1 MNDFVVWIR
10 QSIEFQVSSIFVA
23 CKVTMRKDI
32 QCAQF
37 LIPYIT
43 SKLPFKQCN
52 LLNSFVSLSDF
63 VTDITFRSHPRNN
76 KGKYILVYALCE
88 GTNEDRE
95 EILKEFEAV
104 LKMSSSSKSLD
115 LNISGIGDQLK
126 RSASGHD
133 LKYLA
138 SQTLFSILDHM
149 NKWLRIKYL
158 SLTER
163 MKKMDDPEVLTSKDQ
178 VCRQYQ

>member
-1 MNDFVVWIR
+1 
-10 QSIEFQVSSIFVA
+10 
-23 CKVTMRKDI
+23 
-32 QCAQF
+32 
-37 LIPYIT
+37 
-43 SKLPFKQCN
+43 
-52 LLNSFVSLSDF
+52 
-63 VTDITFRSHPRNN
+63 
-76 KGKYILVYALCE
+76 LCE